1 MSSQGE
7 TEMELAELLPI
18 LLDTYELYK
27 LYAKHY
33 ESQMAKVEFLLT
45 EIYLRFQPDRVR
57 YFDSF
62 SNYV

>member
-7 TEMELAELLPI
+7 AEMELTELMPI

-33 ESQMAKVEFLLT
+33 ETQMAKVDFLLT

-57 YFDSF
+57 YLASLLTL
-62 SNYV
+62 Y